1 MQIAV
6 KTMIY
11 LGIDLAKEIYWK
23 YYKNLLRNIKQYVN
37 KWKDMSYYSLRKLS
51 VIKINS
57 VHKRYKFPVM
67 PIRTT
72 LSLLRKPAV
81 ERFAWATITKDGNR
95 ASEGFVQFHH
105 VTIACW
111 DYLLGSLSLKKLIL
125 SGFVVFITKS

>member
-23 YYKNLLRNIKQYVN
+23 HYKNLLRNIKQYLN
-37 KWKDMSYYSLRKLS
+37 KWKDMSYYSLGKLS

-57 VHKRYKFPVM
+57 IHKRYKFPVM

-72 LSLLRKPAV
+72 LGLLPKPAF
-81 ERFAWATITKDGNR
+81 ERFAWAAITKDGN
-95 ASEGFVQFHH
+95 
-105 VTIACW
+105 
-111 DYLLGSLSLKKLIL
+111 SL
-125 SGFVVFITKS
+125 